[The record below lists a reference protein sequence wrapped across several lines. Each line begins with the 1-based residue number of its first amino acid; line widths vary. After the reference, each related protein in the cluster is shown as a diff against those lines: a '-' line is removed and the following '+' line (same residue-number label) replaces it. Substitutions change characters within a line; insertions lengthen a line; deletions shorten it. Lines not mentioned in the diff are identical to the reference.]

1 MDLILYSKVPFTKE
15 YNVVVNDWTIKTGNT
30 KTALQLLLDDRKYT
44 TFSNI
49 DYYLTF
55 PSGQIIID
63 KAIYNGN
70 YVITEYNIV
79 NYLSF
84 NIYESTVRHQGV
96 IPQTIYVGCKAK
108 GEYLPYTVY
117 AFVDKISMVND
128 CYVIDYT
135 IDYMH
140 TYMTQIAN
148 IRSHVIRW
156 NQQKYYNRT
165 GTLKYPKLSS
175 DYSYKSISDFNI
187 LSLNSDQDNT
197 LGEWNVY
204 SRYYLLVQFQFY
216 KLGLQG
222 EKTDR
227 FVTVYSIEMTDS
239 DTPSLDF
246 YSINDQI
253 KIGNYLFLN
262 QGTLQIIPN
271 YYYEIMHVYIIPSQ
285 MINSAEFTPYV
296 DYTLT
301 GLVIDGN
308 PNRNL
313 KFGTVSYANDFYY
326 SFKNNQ
332 FNTTESNLQHIISIG
347 TFEKQVPFEF
357 DNDNLTNFYYLKWYI
372 TGYDI
377 DLVFRYKDNSI
388 NIISNFEYQY
398 PYSVDNATANQ
409 LARFTRSYN
418 EQQLDLKGAK
428 VATGMVTGILGG
440 AASIAMG
447 AATGGAST
455 ALTAMGGGGSIIGS
469 IVNTIFSA
477 EDLRLQRDKNNARLY
492 TNNSMATKSLN
503 NIFNILYGIICL
515 SIRTGDIYDKDM
527 NSYKS
532 IINFDDVNYEIEDSG
547 FICDFMMD
555 YDTLM
560 NNTEAESKVL
570 YFKGN
575 ETTIDGYFD
584 NETNQIL
591 TAIFNK
597 GFKLYNS
604 QNYTKINK
612 IV

>member
-1 MDLILYSKVPFTKE
+1 MDLILYTKVPFTKE

-30 KTALQLLLDDRKYT
+30 KTALQLLLDDRKYK
-44 TFSNI
+44 TFSGI
-49 DYYLTF
+49 DYYMTF
-55 PSGQIIID
+55 PSGQIILD
-63 KAIYNGN
+63 KAIYNGD
-70 YVITEYNIV
+70 YVTTEYNNV

-84 NIYESTVRHQGV
+84 SIYESTVKHQSA
-96 IPQTIYVGCKAK
+96 IPQTIYVSCKTK
-108 GEYLPYTVY
+108 GEYLPYNVY

-140 TYMTQIAN
+140 TYMTHIAN
-148 IRSHVIRW
+148 IRTHVIRW
-156 NQQKYYNRT
+156 NQQRYYNRT

-175 DYSYKSISDFNI
+175 DYSYKSIAD
-187 LSLNSDQDNT
+187 LELYKLNDYSTST
-197 LGEWNVY
+197 LTTWSNVY
-204 SRYYLLVQFQFY
+204 SRYYLLIQLQFY

-227 FVTVYSIEMTDS
+227 FIKVYNVEMTDGNS
-239 DTPSLDF
+239 STF
-246 YSINDQI
+246 YSILDQI
-253 KIGNYLFLN
+253 KIGNYIFLN
-262 QGTLQIIPN
+262 QGTWQIISG
-271 YYYEIMHVYIIPSQ
+271 YHYEIMHVYIIPSQ
-285 MINSAEFTPYV
+285 MIISG
-296 DYTLT
+296 DYIITVEQTINGLT
-301 GLVIDGN
+301 IDGVA
-308 PNRNL
+308 NRIL
-313 KFGTVSYANDFYY
+313 KFGTVEYTNQYLY
-326 SFKNNQ
+326 HFKNKQ
-332 FNTTESNLQHIISIG
+332 FDTTETNLQHLISIG

-357 DNDNLTNFYYLKWYI
+357 NNNNLENFYYLNWWI
-372 TGYDI
+372 DSFDI

-388 NIISNFEYQY
+388 NILSNFEYQY

-409 LARFTRSYN
+409 LARFTRSYTD
-418 EQQLDLKGAK
+418 QQLDLKGAK

-503 NIFNILYGIICL
+503 NIFNIMYGIICL
-515 SIRTGDIYDKDM
+515 GIKTGTFYDYD
-527 NSYKS
+527 NVQYNS

-584 NETNQIL
+584 NDTNQIL

-597 GFKLYNS
+597 GFKLYNA
-604 QNYTKINK
+604 QNYNKINK